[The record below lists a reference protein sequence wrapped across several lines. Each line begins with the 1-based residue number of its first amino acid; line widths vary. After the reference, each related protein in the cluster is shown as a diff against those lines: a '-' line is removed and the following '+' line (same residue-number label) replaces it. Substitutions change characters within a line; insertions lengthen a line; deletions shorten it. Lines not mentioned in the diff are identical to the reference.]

1 MDLPTIVLIPGAWH
15 TPEYY
20 GQVIAILQ
28 AQGYPTTTVSLPSVG
43 GLSTMLDDAA
53 AIQDRVSRLA
63 DEGKKIILVMHSY
76 GGMPG
81 TESAKGLAWR
91 TRQAEGRSG
100 GIVHLVYISAYLV
113 KEGMSVIGM
122 ANGAEWP
129 QFLRLENGM
138 IFYDPSAAVQNLYN
152 DFPDDQDP
160 ETWASKLRPQ
170 SAASFDGSLTY
181 PAYRDIPTTYLL
193 CEKDR
198 SIPVEIQQVF
208 VRNCDG
214 DIRLGSCQAGHSP
227 MITMPS
233 LVAETIV
240 TAAQHT

>member
-1 MDLPTIVLIPGAWH
+1 
-15 TPEYY
+15 
-20 GQVIAILQ
+20 
-28 AQGYPTTTVSLPSVG
+28 
-43 GLSTMLDDAA
+43 
-53 AIQDRVSRLA
+53 
-63 DEGKKIILVMHSY
+63 
-76 GGMPG
+76 
-81 TESAKGLAWR
+81 
-91 TRQAEGRSG
+91 
-100 GIVHLVYISAYLV
+100 
-113 KEGMSVIGM
+113 
-122 ANGAEWP
+122 
-129 QFLRLENGM
+129 M
-138 IFYDPSAAVQNLYN
+138 IFYDSSAAVQNFYN
-152 DFPDDQDP
+152 DFPEDQNA

-198 SIPVEIQQVF
+198 SIPVEIQRDF

-240 TAAQHT
+240 TAAQHTT